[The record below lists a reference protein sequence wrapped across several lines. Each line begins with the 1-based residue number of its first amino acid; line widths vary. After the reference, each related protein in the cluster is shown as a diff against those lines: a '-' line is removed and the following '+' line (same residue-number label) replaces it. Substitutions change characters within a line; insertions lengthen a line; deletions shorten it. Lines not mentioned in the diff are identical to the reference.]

1 MIIIPGAEFLKGHI
15 QKPFIKQTVYQEV
28 TYVSMKNLVPGQWS
42 KGNPHYAFVIV
53 IYYCQ

>member
-1 MIIIPGAEFLKGHI
+1 MIIIPGAEFFEGHI
-15 QKPFIKQTVYQEV
+15 QKPFIKLTAYQEV

-53 IYYCQ
+53 IYYSQ